1 VIAVAA
7 TPVEQDAMLVTQERY
22 SERRRSRMNPDHP
35 HERHDATPS
44 TPSTPGIDATA
55 VSAWL
60 VEHVPDVLAPLDFE
74 LISGGR
80 SNLTYLVRDATD
92 RRIVLRRPPLGE
104 LLESAH
110 DMGREHRIISALGS
124 SSVPVPTALGCC
136 EDRAV
141 TGAPFYV
148 MDYVDAMIVR
158 DEHDAARLLGEPAR
172 GRLADSLI
180 EVLASL
186 HGLSPE
192 AIGLGTLGRHDSYVE
207 RQLRR
212 WQRQWEAVR
221 SREIPAIEEARR
233 LLEERRPEQQ
243 RVSIVHGDY
252 RIDNVAVAG
261 DGSVAA
267 VLDWELCTLGDPL
280 ADVGLLLLNWVGPE
294 EPSDHMLSGTPTKL
308 AGFPDRA
315 SLLGDYARHS
325 GADVSQIGF
334 YVALAYWKLAC
345 IAEGIYV
352 RYRSGAMGEVSERA
366 IEDMAERVPKLA
378 GLALETLAA

>member
-1 VIAVAA
+1 
-7 TPVEQDAMLVTQERY
+7 MLVTQEPY
-22 SERRRSRMNPDHP
+22 SERRRSRMSPDP
-35 HERHDATPS
+35 SHEPHDA
-44 TPSTPGIDATA
+44 TPSTPGIDAPA
-55 VSAWL
+55 VSTWL
-60 VEHVPDVLAPLDFE
+60 SEHVPDVVGPLRFE

-80 SNLTYLVRDATD
+80 SNLTYLVRDTTG
-92 RRIVLRRPPLGE
+92 RRLVLRRPPMGE

-110 DMGREHRIISALGS
+110 DMGREHRIISALGTS
-124 SSVPVPTALGCC
+124 AVPVPTALGCC
-136 EDRAV
+136 EDQAV

-158 DEHDAARLLGEPAR
+158 DERDAARLLAEPAR

-186 HGLSPE
+186 HGLNPD
-192 AIGLGTLGRHDSYVE
+192 AIGLGTLGRHDGYVE
-207 RQLRR
+207 RQLKR

-221 SREIPAIEEARR
+221 SREIPGIDEARR
-233 LLEERRPEQQ
+233 LLEERCPEQQ

-280 ADVGLLLLNWVGPE
+280 ADVGLLLLNWVGPD

-308 AGFPDRA
+308 AGFPDRP
-315 SLLGDYARHS
+315 SLLHNYAKHS
-325 GADVSQIGF
+325 GADVSQIDF

-352 RYRSGAMGEVSERA
+352 RYRSGAMGTVSEA
-366 IEDMAERVPKLA
+366 SIEEMAERVPKLA
-378 GLALETLAA
+378 ARALETLAA

>member
-1 VIAVAA
+1 
-7 TPVEQDAMLVTQERY
+7 MLVAQKRY

-35 HERHDATPS
+35 HEPHDAP
-44 TPSTPGIDATA
+44 PSTPGIDAAA
-55 VSAWL
+55 VSDWL
-60 VEHVPDVLAPLDFE
+60 HEHVPDLLAPLHFE

-92 RRIVLRRPPLGE
+92 RRIVLRRPPMGE

-110 DMGREHRIISALGS
+110 DMSREHRIISALGS
-124 SSVPVPTALGCC
+124 SAVPVPTALGCC

-158 DEHDAARLLGEPAR
+158 DEHDAARLLGERAR

-186 HGLSPE
+186 HGLRPE

-315 SLLGDYARHS
+315 SLLENYARHS
-325 GADVSQIGF
+325 GADVSQISF

-352 RYRSGAMGEVSERA
+352 RYRSGAMGEVSEKA